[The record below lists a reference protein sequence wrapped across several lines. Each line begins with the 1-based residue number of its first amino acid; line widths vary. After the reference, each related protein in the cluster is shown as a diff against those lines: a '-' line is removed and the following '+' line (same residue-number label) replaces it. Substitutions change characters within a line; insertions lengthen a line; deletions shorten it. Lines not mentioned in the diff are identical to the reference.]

1 MGKFIV
7 YRTAAGDRFFL
18 RSDTG
23 HILAISHHYAT
34 LDACKK
40 GIASLIVNAPVIPVL
55 DATVGEYGP
64 NPKFEIVERDPGF
77 AFVMKSANGKS
88 VITSPAY
95 ATKKAC
101 LRGIAM
107 LRHGVESYE
116 LLFHNKEG
124 LTPLTM
130 KAPTAT
136 VTLRP
141 DRPAVTKRK
150 LPAAPPKVMAKLERE
165 ADALPS
171 VQEAISPVQEP
182 VGASNL
188 FEDASAVPEEVVDAS
203 VAEPVADAEPALTP
217 TEPQPVADAEP
228 TLTPTEPQRVTSSAR
243 PTQPTLAPR
252 LVRLQETEQRQAVK
266 RTKAPDTSPA
276 SAPAAR
282 TAKAARAPEKQPP
295 KRRGLLGFLFKK

>member
-23 HILAISHHYAT
+23 HTLAISRHYAT

-77 AFVMKSANGKS
+77 AFVMKSANGTS

-141 DRPAVTKRK
+141 DRPAVTKR
-150 LPAAPPKVMAKLERE
+150 LRPAAPSKVMAELERE
-165 ADALPS
+165 ADASPS
-171 VQEAISPVQEP
+171 VQEATSPVQEP
-182 VGASNL
+182 TGASSL
-188 FEDASAVPEEVVDAS
+188 FEDASAVPEEVVDVS
-203 VAEPVADAEPALTP
+203 VAEPVADAEPAPTP
-217 TEPQPVADAEP
+217 TEPQPVAAP
-228 TLTPTEPQRVTSSAR
+228 AR

-252 LVRLQETEQRQAVK
+252 LVRLQETEQRTATAK
-266 RTKAPDTSPA
+266 STKAPDTSPA
-276 SAPAAR
+276 PASAAR
-282 TAKAARAPEKQPP
+282 HAKAARAPEKQPP